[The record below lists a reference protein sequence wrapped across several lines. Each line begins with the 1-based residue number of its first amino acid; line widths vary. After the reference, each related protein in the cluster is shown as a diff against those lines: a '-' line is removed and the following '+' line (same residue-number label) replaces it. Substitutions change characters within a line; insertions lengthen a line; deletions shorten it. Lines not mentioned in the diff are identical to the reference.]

1 MKKTKSL
8 QLTGTQIE
16 ATQLK
21 LNAPRATNGE
31 LAERSGLSKSML
43 RRQQRTEA
51 KNSAILDAALRLF
64 SRFGLHGTT
73 VDQIAEAANVSKTN
87 LFYYFASKEDVYVA
101 VLQRL
106 LDEWLAPFRAIE
118 IELGPG
124 GCHLR
129 ICAPE
134 DRIFPDQSRSVAAV
148 LP

>member
-1 MKKTKSL
+1 
-8 QLTGTQIE
+8 
-16 ATQLK
+16 
-21 LNAPRATNGE
+21 
-31 LAERSGLSKSML
+31 ML
-43 RRQQRTEA
+43 RRQQRAEA

-106 LDEWLAPFRAIE
+106 LDEWLGAVPRHRDR
-118 IELGPG
+118 LGPG

-134 DRIFPDQSRSVAAV
+134 DRIFPNQSRSVAAV
-148 LP
+148 LPRDRAWCAADRR